1 MHGHIRNDR
10 EDECDGD
17 KPVAL
22 EHLAREQWG
31 KCSDKDNQQCCKS
44 ECKGHHFANDRMST
58 LEECATMSKRTSDFL
73 FNGNQETWNQCKGDE
88 PQSNKWFEVF
98 LA

>member
-1 MHGHIRNDR
+1 
-10 EDECDGD
+10 
-17 KPVAL
+17 
-22 EHLAREQWG
+22 
-31 KCSDKDNQQCCKS
+31 
-44 ECKGHHFANDRMST
+44 
-58 LEECATMSKRTSDFL
+58 MSKRTSDFL